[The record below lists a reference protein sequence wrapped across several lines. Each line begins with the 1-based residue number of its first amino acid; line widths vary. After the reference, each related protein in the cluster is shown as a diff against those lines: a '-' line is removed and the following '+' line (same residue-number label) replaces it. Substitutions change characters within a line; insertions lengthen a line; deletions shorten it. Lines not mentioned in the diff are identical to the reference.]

1 MITSHKTPSPHVVTI
16 LMIVT
21 SVILGALFIL
31 RQSFNLFVV
40 KRLKGTTF
48 PRTFPLGPIWHI
60 YLQDLAACITCL
72 LTCIIF
78 LVWRYARHHRHKAVM
93 ISTLVVLVLI
103 IIINAMLFLAVLD
116 NDIRP
121 PLVDRQKDLADTG
134 DSFGLYFK
142 LTLDTYKA
150 EWNAKVKEMNPPLSQ
165 EMRDRMVA
173 NQVEEYRV
181 YVKAWSIVLRLCSLL
196 SLCIGWICIAI
207 CSLVIA
213 SIRHS

>member
-1 MITSHKTPSPHVVTI
+1 
-16 LMIVT
+16 
-21 SVILGALFIL
+21 
-31 RQSFNLFVV
+31 
-40 KRLKGTTF
+40 
-48 PRTFPLGPIWHI
+48 
-60 YLQDLAACITCL
+60 
-72 LTCIIF
+72 
-78 LVWRYARHHRHKAVM
+78 M